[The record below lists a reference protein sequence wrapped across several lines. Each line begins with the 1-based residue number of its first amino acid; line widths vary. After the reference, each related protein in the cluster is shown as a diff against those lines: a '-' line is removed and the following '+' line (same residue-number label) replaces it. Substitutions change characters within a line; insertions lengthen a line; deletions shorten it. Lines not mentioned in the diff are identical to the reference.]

1 MASGPKPR
9 DAAGYDANVTAA
21 CERTLL
27 TLLGAFGNLKNTLR
41 LVGGL
46 VPRYLTPEA
55 PPDVPA
61 HVGTSD
67 VDVVLN
73 LQVIAEG
80 EGYAALADQ
89 LTARGFRRFVNAEGR
104 SSSWR
109 WIRQIDAQMAVLVE
123 FLRDAGDEQPGR
135 VVTIDGER
143 VSALAMKHAG
153 IVNEWFESR
162 EITAPLLD
170 GRGTSTEIVRFADV
184 PAFVVLKALALDDRI
199 ENKDAAD
206 LIHVIRYAGSLD
218 QVADMF
224 VRRIHS
230 SQHGAA
236 ITAGLTALRRRFCDD
251 EHGPGHEKAGAI
263 CYARFHVADGDDDR
277 LLREQRFASGLIEA
291 LLDRISAAES
301 CGTSSER

>member
-80 EGYAALADQ
+80 EG
-89 LTARGFRRFVNAEGR
+89 RRYWMAGGPRRRLF
-104 SSSWR
+104 
-109 WIRQIDAQMAVLVE
+109 DLQM
-123 FLRDAGDEQPGR
+123 FLRLSCSKP
-135 VVTIDGER
+135 
-143 VSALAMKHAG
+143 
-153 IVNEWFESR
+153 SR
-162 EITAPLLD
+162 WMIASRT
-170 GRGTSTEIVRFADV
+170 R
-184 PAFVVLKALALDDRI
+184 
-199 ENKDAAD
+199 
-206 LIHVIRYAGSLD
+206 
-218 QVADMF
+218 M
-224 VRRIHS
+224 RRI
-230 SQHGAA
+230 
-236 ITAGLTALRRRFCDD
+236 
-251 EHGPGHEKAGAI
+251 
-263 CYARFHVADGDDDR
+263 
-277 LLREQRFASGLIEA
+277 
-291 LLDRISAAES
+291 
-301 CGTSSER
+301 